1 MHISIPCCHWMA
13 RRSMCNVFVHR
24 SDLKSA
30 QGEREEKSEA
40 LLPRKY
46 QTTPVSSFSN
56 ANPKSIW
63 PIKLRYFPT
72 TGNEPI
78 RFAVFHVATIRK
90 RWKGKRQSSRIVPSS
105 FRHCGLKMLYAKYSV
120 EELDFRYSQLWVY
133 L

>member
-1 MHISIPCCHWMA
+1 MA

-30 QGEREEKSEA
+30 QGEREEKSEV

-46 QTTPVSSFSN
+46 QTTP
-56 ANPKSIW
+56 
-63 PIKLRYFPT
+63 IKLRYFPA

-90 RWKGKRQSSRIVPSS
+90 R
-105 FRHCGLKMLYAKYSV
+105 
-120 EELDFRYSQLWVY
+120 
-133 L
+133 